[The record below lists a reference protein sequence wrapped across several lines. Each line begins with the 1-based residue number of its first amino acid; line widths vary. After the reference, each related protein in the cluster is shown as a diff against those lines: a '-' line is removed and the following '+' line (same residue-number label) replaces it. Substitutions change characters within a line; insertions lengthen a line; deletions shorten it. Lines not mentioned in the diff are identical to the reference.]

1 MIKIFKA
8 EQWNLDI
15 LLPLFEEYRLAHGM
29 VENPERTLTFLTNR
43 IRFSESIFFLALDED
58 KKAIGFIQL
67 YPRLSSLQLQR
78 YWQLTDIFVR
88 NINHKNDVYTALI
101 SKAKEFVS
109 YTQSTR
115 LTVEQDIQRHHLLE
129 NEGFKLNPKKSV
141 FELNLA
147 G

>member
-1 MIKIFKA
+1 MLKA
-8 EQWNLDI
+8 VCLD
-15 LLPLFEEYRLAHGM
+15 LDG
-29 VENPERTLTFLTNR
+29 TL
-43 IRFSESIFFLALDED
+43 LDED
-58 KKAIGFIQL
+58 KKAVGFIQL

-88 NINHKNDVYTALI
+88 NISHKNDVYTALI

-141 FELNLA
+141 FELNLVD
-147 G
+147 

>member
-1 MIKIFKA
+1 M
-8 EQWNLDI
+8 
-15 LLPLFEEYRLAHGM
+15 
-29 VENPERTLTFLTNR
+29 
-43 IRFSESIFFLALDED
+43 
-58 KKAIGFIQL
+58 
-67 YPRLSSLQLQR
+67 QLQR